1 MQQAEIDCL
10 RLDIVIEWYQRAK
23 HDFYLQVFAS
33 KFEGT
38 RQVPYD
44 NLKGAIVVDS
54 EAVMRHYCH
63 CIASSNQRL
72 TKQNGDT
79 FFWESYEN

>member
-10 RLDIVIEWYQRAK
+10 RLDIVIEWNQWAK
-23 HDFYLQVFAS
+23 HDPYLQVFAS

-38 RQVPYD
+38 RQVPHDY
-44 NLKGAIVVDS
+44 LKGAIVVDS
-54 EAVMRHYCH
+54 EAVMWYYCH
-63 CIASSNQRL
+63 CIAFSNQRL
-72 TKQNGDT
+72 TKQNEDS